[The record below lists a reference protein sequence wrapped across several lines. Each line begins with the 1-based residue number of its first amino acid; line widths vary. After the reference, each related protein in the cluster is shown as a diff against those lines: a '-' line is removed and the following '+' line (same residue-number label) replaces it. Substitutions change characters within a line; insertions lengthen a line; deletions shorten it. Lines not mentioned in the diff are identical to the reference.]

1 MTATPAIAEF
11 IGGVGLTHLR
21 VYDQRPAPDGKMS
34 GCAHIHGLT
43 DEGYYTIGGAGAL
56 ELHDPEH
63 GFRTVPLVA
72 GNYVQFTPGTLHR
85 TISTDALEV
94 LVIMGNA
101 GLAERG
107 DARIY
112 FGRAVDDDPGE
123 YARLAALPREQ
134 GMEGAL
140 ERRDASV
147 NAYKVLIELWERDR
161 EAYNTELGR
170 FLDVHRRDLA
180 ARRNQFGAVFES
192 GLEHW
197 LGVARERI
205 DGLASEPAGAQGQA
219 ADQARGG
226 PKLGM
231 CGILHQLHGLGSV

>member
-1 MTATPAIAEF
+1 MTAAGEIAEF
-11 IGGVGLTHLR
+11 IGGVGLTHLK
-21 VYDQRPAPDGKMS
+21 VYDQRPAPDGRMS

-43 DEGYYTIGGAGAL
+43 DEGYYTIAGAGAL

-63 GFRTVPLVA
+63 GFRSVPLTP

-85 TISTDALEV
+85 TVSEGGLEV

-112 FGRAVDDDPGE
+112 FGAAVDDDPAE
-123 YARLAALPREQ
+123 YARLAALPRE
-134 GMEGAL
+134 GGLKGAL

-147 NAYKVLIELWERDR
+147 AAYMALTGLFERDR
-161 EAYNTELGR
+161 AAYDAELAR
-170 FLDVHRRDLA
+170 FLEVHRRDLA
-180 ARRNQFGAVFES
+180 ARRDQFGQVIETS
-192 GLEHW
+192 LEHW
-197 LGVARERI
+197 LGVAHERI
-205 DGLASEPAGAQGQA
+205 DGLAAAPGAAQGQA
-219 ADQARGG
+219 TDQTRGG
-226 PKLGM
+226 PKYGM